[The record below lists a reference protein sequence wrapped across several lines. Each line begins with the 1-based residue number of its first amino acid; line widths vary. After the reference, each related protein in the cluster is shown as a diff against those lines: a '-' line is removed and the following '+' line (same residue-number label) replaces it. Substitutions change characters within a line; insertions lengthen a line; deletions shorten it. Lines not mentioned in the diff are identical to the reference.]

1 MKKFFFTLVIAVS
14 AVVNVNAMSPSRSS
28 SEARFLTD
36 KMAWELSLNSQQ
48 IEAIY
53 EINYDYFR
61 SLDDINDY
69 NHLAYDIRNEEIF
82 DVLSS
87 VQWTLFKSIDYF
99 LTPVRIINNAWH
111 FLVHN
116 HYAYNQFYYD
126 APRGYRHYNGGHAH
140 DRGYY
145 NHGYAHN
152 RGYHNGHIGMNQH
165 RPQMGHNNNVVPR
178 HHNNGQMHNGQMHNG
193 QHNNGQKHGNGQ
205 MHQNHQQP
213 QHQNHQSNHQQ
224 SQNHQ
229 RPQNGMNNSNRGNGS
244 VNRNHG
250 DHGDHGGNR
259 GSNGNTRSN
268 NGNMANGAHRG
279 ARR

>member
-61 SLDDINDY
+61 SLDDINGY

-152 RGYHNGHIGMNQH
+152 RGYHNGHNGMNQH
-165 RPQMGHNNNVVPR
+165 RPQMGHNNNVAPR
-178 HHNNGQMHNGQMHNG
+178 HHNGQMHNGQMHNG
-193 QHNNGQKHGNGQ
+193 QMQGNGQ
-205 MHQNHQQP
+205 MHQNHQQS

-229 RPQNGMNNSNRGNGS
+229 RPQNGMNNSNRGNGN

-250 DHGDHGGNR
+250 DHGG
-259 GSNGNTRSN
+259 TRSN